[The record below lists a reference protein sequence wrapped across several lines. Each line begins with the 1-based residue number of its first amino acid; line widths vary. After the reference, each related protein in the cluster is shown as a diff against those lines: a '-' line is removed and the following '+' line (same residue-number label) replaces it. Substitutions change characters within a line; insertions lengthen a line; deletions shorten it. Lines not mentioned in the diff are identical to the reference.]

1 MDKQKGAAERCTKV
15 DRRSRS
21 RPELKFFLFGGRRKS
36 TRRGND
42 KKEFI
47 YVDQYHPWLLVAILI
62 VVILSISDGL
72 FTLHLIGR
80 GATEENP
87 IMAWFLNLGT
97 WSFMIAK
104 FLLTCSAIL
113 ILLVFHNV
121 YFRPLRIQVKTIISA
136 FLVVFVAVLCWQIF
150 LDILM
155 N

>member
-1 MDKQKGAAERCTKV
+1 MDQPEGGDKRRNRT

-21 RPELKFFLFGGRRKS
+21 RPRIRFFLFGGRRKS

-42 KKEFI
+42 QKKYI
-47 YVDQYHPWLLVAILI
+47 YVDQYHPWLLAAILL

-121 YFRPLRIQVKTIISA
+121 YFRPLRIQVKTIIPA
-136 FLVVFVAVLCWQIF
+136 FLVVFVAVLCWQILIDF
-150 LDILM
+150 LM